1 LDSPTIKSLEYTRFV
16 EYALNTL
23 PLEFRT
29 SKHIRTHFTAMDVYW
44 RWTLHLYAAEAME
57 RFGGLGL
64 GEKEMLPVELVNL
77 LRSERVRWQG

>member
-1 LDSPTIKSLEYTRFV
+1 

-29 SKHIRTHFTAMDVYW
+29 SKHFKTHFTAMDVYW